1 MLQYGCR
8 GYELLRFLIVRDV
21 VLYRVKAAVHEAE
34 LQTLVP
40 DKHGHSL
47 YRNRIDAV
55 REVLKQR
62 LFEHV
67 YRFQRVPEPAF
78 RELNDFLLVLIHNN
92 VTVIQLVQSGV
103 KALSRY
109 AV

>member
-1 MLQYGCR
+1 M
-8 GYELLRFLIVRDV
+8 
-21 VLYRVKAAVHEAE
+21 VLYRVKAAVNETE
-34 LQTLVP
+34 LQTFVP
-40 DKHGHSL
+40 DKHGHGL
-47 YRNRIDAV
+47 YRNRIDTV

-67 YRFQRVPEPAF
+67 DCLQRVPEPAF

-92 VTVIQLVQSGV
+92 VTVLQLVQSGV